1 MFKCRSLAQPHESL
15 EFSTILVRWDF
26 LVFSSKKASQGVR
39 SKYLIWKVCLH
50 NSLFTFRKV
59 FRFITRN
66 DKIIIA
72 FVLSPDSPLS
82 SRAQEQTHKLI
93 SWQTIN
99 KLCNEIFTWF
109 WIEKLLKIHE
119 ISLWFMSQTSREVF
133 AFHFKTISVR
143 TPVGDAKRDA

>member
-50 NSLFTFRKV
+50 NSLLTFRKV

-72 FVLSPDSPLS
+72 FVLSLDSPLS

-99 KLCNEIFTWF
+99 KLCNEIFTLF
-109 WIEKLLKIHE
+109 WIEKTAENSWNLI
-119 ISLWFMSQTSREVF
+119 MSQTSREVF